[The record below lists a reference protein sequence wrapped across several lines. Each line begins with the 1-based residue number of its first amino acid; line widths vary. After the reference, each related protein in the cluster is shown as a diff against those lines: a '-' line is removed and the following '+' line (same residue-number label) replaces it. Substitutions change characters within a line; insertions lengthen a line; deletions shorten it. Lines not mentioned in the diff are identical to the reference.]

1 MPDQK
6 PKYYVGDG
14 DFEPGEQGR
23 LQKEAEAAEY
33 RKLAQDKQEELLDET
48 AKRFAMPEME
58 LENFL
63 RANYKDEES
72 KEYLVN
78 GAILTCTNCTKED
91 ITYKGQTYK
100 CPVEQDASIERE
112 VDTSKYADKILKR
125 LDVTENPLAEVN
137 GLKFATIK
145 DVKKKTNIPFFG
157 NCDRVPDNVRENQLF
172 NGLSGDEYKDGTCK
186 LLMNLEEEWDN
197 YEIGQ
202 EFLKFPDDDNQDKT
216 GITMTSIL
224 FCKHGGFV
232 YPVTSGQTSQGN
244 MQLIYVAE
252 EGAETSGKSSDIGG
266 PPAGLPVSY
275 HDSTYESRW
284 KDNGT
289 KSRFGERTPNY
300 YILHHE
306 NSYIDENGLIRIRK
320 IQGMETE
327 DDYYCV
333 AMARGF
339 ATAADALCT
348 PAPQYNENFGFKLQ
362 VQLEDSMGNE
372 KRIDV
377 IIADVKASDDPN
389 DFYTHASIVEFIVE
403 DVPGDAISE
412 GGNVSFDKL
421 LGGQGLEIERV
432 YAYDNGAMVVG
443 NGYKGVHWE
452 DR

>member
-6 PKYYVGDG
+6 PKCYVGDG
-14 DFEPGEQGR
+14 DSERGR
-23 LQKEAEAAEY
+23 SESEVEAAKY

-48 AKRFAMPEME
+48 AKRYAMPEME

-78 GAILTCTNCTKED
+78 GAILTCTNCTKKD
-91 ITYKGQTYK
+91 ITYKGQKYK
-100 CPVEQDASIERE
+100 CPIEQDTSIERE
-112 VDTSKYADKILKR
+112 VDISKYADKILKR
-125 LDVTENPLAEVN
+125 LVVTENPTSEIN
-137 GLKFATIK
+137 GLKFATTA
-145 DVKKKTNIPFFG
+145 DVEKKQNIPFFG
-157 NCDRVPDNVRENQLF
+157 NCDRLPDNVREKQLF
-172 NGLSGDEYKDGTCK
+172 YGHSGDEYKGGTCK
-186 LLMNLEEEWDN
+186 LLMNLESEWDN

-202 EFLKFPDDDNQDKT
+202 EFLKFPDDDNQDKV

-252 EGAETSGKSSDIGG
+252 EGAKTSGKSSDGG
-266 PPAGLPVSY
+266 PQAGLPVSY
-275 HDSTYESRW
+275 SFSTYESRW
-284 KDNGT
+284 RDNGT
-289 KSRFGERTPNY
+289 VSRFGERTPNY

-306 NSYIDENGLIRIRK
+306 NSYVDENGLIRIRK

-372 KRIDV
+372 KRMDV

-403 DVPGDAISE
+403 DVPGDAVSE